1 MSSAADGYLPLDSL
15 ELPADLQ
22 RLEVTQ
28 LAALAAEVR
37 ALLTPDVAIP
47 PDRLAA
53 GLAAVELA
61 IAVHHVFDTPADHIV
76 WDSGDQALAHA
87 VLSGR
92 RNRLYGHPGGAPPF
106 PPRLAN
112 WHQAPSAAHCG
123 AAIGTALA
131 IAVAAA
137 RLGEPRQVVAIVGN
151 DALTAGMAFEALNH
165 AGALD
170 ADMLVIL
177 NDSDP
182 ARSANGK
189 ALSNRLAQVLA
200 GPLYT
205 QLRDGGKKVLRQMP
219 TVRELARRSEQHLK
233 GMVLPGTMF
242 EELGFN
248 YIGPLDGHDIGTLVA
263 TLRNLKRR
271 RGPQFLQVL
280 TPTGE
285 APAAR
290 ALHSNVAREDGAP
303 GYGEMLGQWLCEKAA
318 ADPRLMVVAPHG
330 RAAGLHEFA
339 RRFPDRCLDVRGGA
353 LQHAVTFAAGLAVAG
368 LRPLV
373 VISSTALQRAY
384 DQVIHD
390 VALQGLPVMFAV
402 DHAGLSGGDLASEH
416 GAYDLSYLRC
426 IPNLTIMAP
435 ADENEC
441 GQMLDS
447 ACLLPGPAVVRF
459 PWSNGPRESLTAA
472 SVMPPGRARLCREGR
487 SGLALLSFGA
497 LLEAAAGCAAR
508 LDASLVNM
516 RFVKPLDEEL
526 LVALCAGHRALVTI
540 EDNVIT
546 GGAGAGVAELL
557 AARGLRIPL
566 LQLGIPDRF
575 SGRGSRAGCLAAAR
589 LDAPG
594 LVDSIERWWLAQNAD
609 PLRAAAAG

>member
-1 MSSAADGYLPLDSL
+1 
-15 ELPADLQ
+15 
-22 RLEVTQ
+22 
-28 LAALAAEVR
+28 
-37 ALLTPDVAIP
+37 
-47 PDRLAA
+47 
-53 GLAAVELA
+53 
-61 IAVHHVFDTPADHIV
+61 
-76 WDSGDQALAHA
+76 
-87 VLSGR
+87 
-92 RNRLYGHPGGAPPF
+92 
-106 PPRLAN
+106 
-112 WHQAPSAAHCG
+112 
-123 AAIGTALA
+123 
-131 IAVAAA
+131 
-137 RLGEPRQVVAIVGN
+137 VAIVGD

-165 AGALD
+165 AGALH

-182 ARSANGK
+182 ARSANGS

-205 QLRDGGKKVLRQMP
+205 QLRDGGKKVLRQTP

-248 YIGPLDGHDIGTLVA
+248 YIGPLDGHDIGALVA

-280 TPTGE
+280 TRTGE

-290 ALHSNVAREDGAP
+290 ALRSTVAEDGGP
-303 GYGEMLGQWLCEKAA
+303 RYGEMLGQWLCDKAA

-330 RAAGLHEFA
+330 RTAGLHEFA

-373 VISSTALQRAY
+373 AISSTALQRAY

-402 DHAGLSGGDLASEH
+402 DRAGLSGGDLATEH

-441 GQMLDS
+441 RQMLDT
-447 ACLLPGPAVVRF
+447 ARLLPGPAVVRF
-459 PWSNGPRESLTAA
+459 PWIDGPRESLTAA
-472 SVMPPGRARLCREGR
+472 SVVPPGRARLCREGR

-497 LLEAAAGCAAR
+497 LLEAATSAAER

-526 LVALCAGHRALVTI
+526 LVTLCAGHRALVTI
-540 EDNVIT
+540 EDNVIA

-575 SGRGSRAGCLAAAR
+575 SGGGSRAGCLAAAR
-589 LDAPG
+589 LDAAG
-594 LVDSIERWWLAQNAD
+594 LIDSIERWW
-609 PLRAAAAG
+609 PRPG